1 MSFERDNTFGK
12 LSISKQ
18 VIANIA
24 GGAATECYGVVG
36 MASQN
41 ILKDGIAEILKHDNF
56 ARGIEVTNTD
66 NDEMIVDMY
75 IVVAY
80 GIKISEVAVEV
91 QKKVTYVLESTLD
104 VKVKRVNVFVQD
116 IKVIG

>member
-1 MSFERDNTFGK
+1 MNYERENNLGK
-12 LSISKQ
+12 LNISKQ

-41 ILKDGIAEILKHDNF
+41 FLKDGIAEILKKENF
-56 ARGIEVTNTD
+56 ARGIDIKQTED
-66 NDEMIVDMY
+66 GKMSLDIY

-80 GIKISEVAVEV
+80 GIKISEIALEV
-91 QKKVTYVLESTLD
+91 QKKVRYVLESTLD
-104 VKVKRVNVFVQD
+104 ITVLSVNVFVQD

>member
-1 MSFERDNTFGK
+1 MNYERENNLGK
-12 LSISKQ
+12 LNISKQ

-41 ILKDGIAEILKHDNF
+41 IWKDGIAEILKKENF
-56 ARGIEVTNTD
+56 AKGIEIHQSED
-66 NDEMIVDMY
+66 GKMSIDIY

-80 GIKISEVAVEV
+80 GIKISEIALEV
-91 QKKVTYVLESTLD
+91 QKKVRYVLESTLD
-104 VKVKRVNVFVQD
+104 ITVSSVNVFVQD

>member
-1 MSFERDNTFGK
+1 MSYERANNLGK
-12 LSISKQ
+12 LNISKS
-18 VIANIA
+18 VIAEIA

-41 ILKDGIAEILKHDNF
+41 VFKDGIAEILKKENF
-56 ARGIEVTNTD
+56 SKGIEIHQEENG
-66 NDEMIVDMY
+66 DMSIDIY

-80 GIKISEVAVEV
+80 GIKISEIAVEV
-91 QKKVTYVLESTLD
+91 QKKVRYVLESTLEVD
-104 VKVKRVNVFVQD
+104 VKAVNVYVQD

>member
-1 MSFERDNTFGK
+1 MSYERENNLGK
-12 LSISKQ
+12 LNISKQ

-41 ILKDGIAEILKHDNF
+41 FLKDGLSEILKRENY
-56 ARGIEVTNTD
+56 AKGID
-66 NDEMIVDMY
+66 IKQSDDGKMSLDIY
-75 IVVAY
+75 IVIAY
-80 GIKISEVAVEV
+80 GIKISEIALEV
-91 QKKVTYVLESTLD
+91 QKKVRYVLESTLD
-104 VKVKRVNVFVQD
+104 ITVTSVNVYVQD